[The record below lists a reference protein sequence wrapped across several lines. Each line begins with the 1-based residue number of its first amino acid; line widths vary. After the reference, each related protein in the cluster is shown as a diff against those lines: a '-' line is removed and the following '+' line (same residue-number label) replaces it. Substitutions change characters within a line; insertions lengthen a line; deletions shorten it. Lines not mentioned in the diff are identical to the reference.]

1 MKKNLDTCNYERMT
15 DRKACF
21 DVGGCSAKGTAIH
34 SVSVCEIIANKNGV
48 ELRQITVT
56 KKVHWEIY
64 MDGELLN
71 KFYNLKTAKS
81 MWKDF
86 SC

>member
-1 MKKNLDTCNYERMT
+1 MYNHYYEN
-15 DRKACF
+15 ACTST
-21 DVGGCSAKGTAIH
+21 CSAKGTIIH
-34 SVSVCEIIANKNGV
+34 TVSVCETIANKNGV
-48 ELRQITVT
+48 ELRQVTITDKT
-56 KKVHWEIY
+56 HWELF

>member
-1 MKKNLDTCNYERMT
+1 MYNHYYGN
-15 DRKACF
+15 ASASA
-21 DVGGCSAKGTAIH
+21 CSAKGTSIH
-34 SVSVCEIIANKNGV
+34 TVSVCEIIANKNGV

-56 KKVHWEIY
+56 EKVHWELF

-86 SC
+86 SD